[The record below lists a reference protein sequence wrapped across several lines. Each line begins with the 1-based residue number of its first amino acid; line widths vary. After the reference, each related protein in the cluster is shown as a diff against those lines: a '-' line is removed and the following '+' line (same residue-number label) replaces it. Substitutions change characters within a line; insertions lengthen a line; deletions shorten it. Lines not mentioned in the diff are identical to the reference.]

1 MQVARPSRKSGPI
14 GKAKIARSKA
24 VASGR
29 RQLPSFS
36 RATTCSSQPGLSE
49 QQRSP
54 ADGATHPLVS
64 GCLRHKRPP
73 LRQRSRA
80 SLLVVLPGD
89 EMPLLIKMIVDLS
102 VNRTEFLKRLQ
113 ASKALHRSLSSSKR
127 LMRVLRPIVE
137 AATDLVPIG
146 GTDLI
151 HRRGIGPT
159 PVGDG
164 SGANCLDTA

>member
-1 MQVARPSRKSGPI
+1 MFFSTRLVRATAVACGWRDTSSRK
-14 GKAKIARSKA
+14 R
-24 VASGR
+24 
-29 RQLPSFS
+29 LPTPQ
-36 RATTCSSQPGLSE
+36 A
-49 QQRSP
+49 
-54 ADGATHPLVS
+54 
-64 GCLRHKRPP
+64 PP

-146 GTDLI
+146 GTDCI